1 MTMPV
6 QPPIK
11 SPSKPPD
18 NVERFRAE
26 MPQIPGV
33 GSARPSVSTSADD
46 AIANRRLQIGG
57 LSAAVLV
64 AGIAILW
71 WAKSATYGGSKPA
84 SSETAESSL
93 PAPPPVDAGP
103 TITIP
108 EGPTMAATAEEL
120 AKPWSMK
127 KFTFVRPLTHENLDA
142 MVIRLP
148 SGHLWAFALREPFGR
163 CNLEFVTDSGQ
174 LAKQYGFRA
183 SHPMVASPCTSTVYD
198 PLKVGPLGGDVWVRG
213 EIVRGSGLRPP
224 ISIDVEE
231 KGSSIVADRIE

>member
-6 QPPIK
+6 EPPIK
-11 SPSKPPD
+11 SASKPPD
-18 NVERFRAE
+18 NPGRYRAE

-64 AGIAILW
+64 VGIAILW
-71 WAKSATYGGSKPA
+71 WAKSATYGGSKAA

-108 EGPTMAATAEEL
+108 EGPTVAATAEEL

-127 KFTFVRPLTHENLDA
+127 KFTFVRPLTHENLNA

-148 SGHLWAFALREPFGR
+148 NGHLWAFALREPYGR

-174 LAKQYGFRA
+174 LAKQYRFRA
-183 SHPMVASPCTSTVYD
+183 SHPMVASPCTNTVYD

>member
-33 GSARPSVSTSADD
+33 GSTRPSASASADD
-46 AIANRRLQIGG
+46 AIANRRLQVGG

-84 SSETAESSL
+84 SSETAESSP

-108 EGPTMAATAEEL
+108 EGPTLAATTEEL

-148 SGHLWAFALREPFGR
+148 SGHLWAFALREPYGR

-183 SHPMVASPCTSTVYD
+183 SHPMVASPCTNTVYD

-213 EIVRGSGLRPP
+213 EIVQGSGLRPP

-231 KGSSIVADRIE
+231 KGSSIIADRIE